1 MPAVA
6 LRDVLGK
13 LEATD
18 PRYATEV
25 VERVLAEAQA
35 TGASDVHF
43 QPGADALELRWRLD
57 GVLHSIA
64 SPTLATDFASRV
76 LPGQVFTE
84 RISAPGVGW
93 PSAIPWDATRKMN
106 TANRT

>member
-1 MPAVA
+1 MPAVG

-18 PRYATEV
+18 PRYATEA

-43 QPGADALELRWRLD
+43 QPGRGRD
-57 GVLHSIA
+57 GVHGGGSMAFCI
-64 SPTLATDFASRV
+64 R
-76 LPGQVFTE
+76 LPSC
-84 RISAPGVGW
+84 R
-93 PSAIPWDATRKMN
+93 
-106 TANRT
+106 